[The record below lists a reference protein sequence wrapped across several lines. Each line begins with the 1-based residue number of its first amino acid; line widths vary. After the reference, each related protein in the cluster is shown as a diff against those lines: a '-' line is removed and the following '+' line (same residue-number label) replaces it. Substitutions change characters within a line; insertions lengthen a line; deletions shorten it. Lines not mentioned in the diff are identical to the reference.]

1 MAPML
6 KKRRLNVP
14 QPAELTFDPNA
25 RQEYLTGFH
34 KRKVAR
40 KENARETAIKRDK
53 EERVV
58 QRKQMRDQRKKDLEL
73 HIAEFNAELRK
84 QNPDLSEAEKDAASG
99 IDGDAVPEPEEVG
112 QEDEY
117 VDEDKYTTVT
127 VEAMGDPKDEE
138 PEPAKV
144 PPKVDAAPRKPRP
157 WEKDGKAKGKK
168 HKFRYESKAERQ
180 NTRRKQKDKN
190 QAQKAK
196 REKG

>member
-1 MAPML
+1 MAPVM

-84 QNPDLSEAEKDAASG
+84 QNMDMSEVEKDAV
-99 IDGDAVPEPEEVG
+99 DGEVVEEGVPEEVG

-127 VEAMGDPKDEE
+127 VEAMGDPKDDE
-138 PEPAKV
+138 PEPAKI
-144 PPKVDAAPRKPRP
+144 PPKVDTPPKKPRP
-157 WEKDGKAKGKK
+157 WEKDGKPKAKK